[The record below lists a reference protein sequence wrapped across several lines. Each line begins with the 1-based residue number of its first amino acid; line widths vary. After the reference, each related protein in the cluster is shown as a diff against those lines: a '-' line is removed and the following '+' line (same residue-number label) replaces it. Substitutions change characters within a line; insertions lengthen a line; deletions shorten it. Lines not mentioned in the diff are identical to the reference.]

1 MCTIPSMRSSLLLGR
16 ALLTLAVV
24 PLLGAW
30 LLELTG
36 GTILG
41 MDQQHLFND
50 VTALSLLGIGSLL
63 HALIQKDRP

>member
-1 MCTIPSMRSSLLLGR
+1 MRDVGSMKLSMLLGR
-16 ALLTLAVV
+16 GLLAVAVV

-30 LLELTG
+30 LLELKG

-50 VTALSLLGIGSLL
+50 VMALALLGIGSLL
-63 HALIQKDRP
+63 DALVHK